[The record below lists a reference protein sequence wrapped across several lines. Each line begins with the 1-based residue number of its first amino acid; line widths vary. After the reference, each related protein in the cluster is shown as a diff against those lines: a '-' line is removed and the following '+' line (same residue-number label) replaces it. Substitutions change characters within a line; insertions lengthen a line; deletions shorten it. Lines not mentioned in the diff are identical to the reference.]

1 MKHTVILESEL
12 QEDLSCRELILRTVN
27 SALEVQGVGVACE
40 VDVLLTDDAG
50 IHEINLEQR
59 GMDKPTDVLSF
70 PMFELTPGTPPGPED
85 ADPETGLVPL
95 GDIVISVERAAAQ
108 AEEYGHSLQRELAY
122 LTVHSILHLLG
133 HDHTDEG
140 PQKALMRRTEEDI
153 LGRLGITREDLK
165 A

>member
-1 MKHTVILESEL
+1 MRHSVILESEL
-12 QEDLSCRELILRTVN
+12 QEDFSCRELIIRTIRT
-27 SALEVQGVGVACE
+27 ALDVQGVNVPCE

-70 PMFELTPGTPPGPED
+70 PMFDLTPGTTPTQED

-95 GDIVISVERAAAQ
+95 GDIVVSVERAKAQ

-140 PQKALMRRTEEDI
+140 PQKALMRGTEEDI
-153 LGRLGITREDLK
+153 LSRLGITREDLK